1 MLQCPQL
8 IEELPMKALTVGE
21 RVRVTSSIP
30 SFWHHVGKIIRIVE
44 PFVANEKKEQVL
56 QEMPLYSVRLED
68 GRSFRFRGRDLEP
81 VN

>member
-1 MLQCPQL
+1 
-8 IEELPMKALTVGE
+8 MKALAVGE

-30 SFWHHVGKIIRIVE
+30 SFWRQLGKIVQIAE
-44 PFVANEKKEQVL
+44 PFMARENKERVL
-56 QEMPLYSVRLED
+56 REMPLYAVRLED